1 MNLPEGKELLKKF
14 QSLTKGEKQKLI
26 KSICNNKQCADEAN
40 EAFEALVSILKNQD
54 LGLQGSQKCSYSQ
67 DEDEEEEEE
76 DEESDNEDDSYEKLE
91 KRKFNQFLD

>member
-14 QSLTKGEKQKLI
+14 QSLTKSEKQKLI

-40 EAFEALVSILKNQD
+40 EAFEALVSLLKTQD
-54 LGLQGSQKCSYSQ
+54 LGLQGAQKCTYSQ

-76 DEESDNEDDSYEKLE
+76 DEESDNEEESYEKSE
-91 KRKFNQFLD
+91 KRKFINFLI